1 MSTETAKKSL
11 NVSSENVLPLVR
23 WAQVLL
29 LTLTS
34 GDSTGD
40 TRTKKSCVARVR
52 TKKGCKV
59 ITCFPGVCGDSL
71 PWSVVDG
78 LSSGLFSLVLC
89 EVGGDACSW
98 AGFGCLRRL
107 VILAQPVVRGCWGV
121 CWVGFRVFT
130 SVSGIIT
137 LLLAGSTPYPNPPHP
152 LLGFVRGI
160 PLRESAVVVLG
171 PPSPIPTHRNR
182 GVAYRP

>member
-1 MSTETAKKSL
+1 MSAEKVKKKLSAVSL
-11 NVSSENVLPLVR
+11 RDTLPLGRRIQVSVR
-23 WAQVLL
+23 GLGL
-29 LTLTS
+29 
-34 GDSTGD
+34 GDSLGCPRTGGS
-40 TRTKKSCVARVR
+40 RFAWLLSGASSR
-52 TKKGCKV
+52 V

-78 LSSGLFSLVLC
+78 LSSGLFSLVLRG
-89 EVGGDACSW
+89 VGGDACSW

-152 LLGFVRGI
+152 LLGFVRGRLLGDSAAVDI
-160 PLRESAVVVLG
+160 LRTSA
-171 PPSPIPTHRNR
+171 PHYFEAPAR
-182 GVAYRP
+182 GR